1 MPLPKDYMGQNCSVA
16 RSLEV
21 VGERWTLLIIRDA
34 FYGVRRFSDF
44 IAHLDIP
51 RAVLTARL
59 GTLVEEGVM
68 AKVPG
73 AGRREEYELTDKG
86 LSLWPLMRAL
96 MAWGDE
102 HYAPGGP
109 RRVMRHVDDGG
120 LLDRQGRCAECGELV
135 GVDATRMETGPGF
148 DWEGRRTDPISAAIL
163 DGHRMLDPVRA

>member
-1 MPLPKDYMGQNCSVA
+1 MPLPKDYLRQNCSVA

-21 VGERWTLLIIRDA
+21 VGERWTLLIVRDA

-59 GTLVEEGVM
+59 TTLVEEGVL

-73 AGRREEYELTDKG
+73 AGRREEYELTEKG

-96 MAWGDE
+96 MAWGDAY
-102 HYAPGGP
+102 YAPDGP
-109 RRVMRHVDDGG
+109 RRVMRHDVDGG
-120 LLDRQGRCAECGELV
+120 LLDGDGRCAECGELV
-135 GVDATRMETGPGF
+135 GVDATRVEPGPGF

-163 DGHRMLDPVRA
+163 GPHRMLEPVRP